1 MSYLV
6 HHDVVPLQERRLEM
20 IQMVSNE
27 QFQEFMNQLNVQN
40 KHTSA
45 LIVENGRKIDALLE
59 EIQLISVPV
68 FSVYKKGKL
77 IKMGGTR

>member
-1 MSYLV
+1 MNQV
-6 HHDVVPLQERRLEM
+6 
-20 IQMVSNE
+20 VSNE
-27 QFQEFMNQLNVQN
+27 QFQEFMNQLNVHN

-45 LIVENGRKIDALLE
+45 LIKANGRKIDALLE

-68 FSVYKKGKL
+68 FSVYKEGKL